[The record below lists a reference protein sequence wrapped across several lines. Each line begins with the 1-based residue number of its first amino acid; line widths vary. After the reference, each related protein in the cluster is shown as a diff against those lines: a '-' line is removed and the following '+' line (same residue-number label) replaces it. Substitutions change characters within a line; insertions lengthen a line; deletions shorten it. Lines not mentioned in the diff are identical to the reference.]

1 MKFNITK
8 GQIALIIGAI
18 ALDVVTKLIIK
29 TNVSYLEAIPVIDG
43 FFNIVYVLNPG
54 AAFGFLRGLD
64 DSYRQIF
71 FIVVT
76 LIAIVF
82 ILYLMNNEKNKLSAY
97 AFALVLSGAIGNLID
112 RIHTSYVVD
121 FLDFYIGSYHWP
133 AFNVAD
139 SCITIGIAILLI
151 DSFIIRKSKK
161 KKE

>member
-29 TNVSYLEAIPVIDG
+29 ANVSYLETIPVIDG

-76 LIAIVF
+76 IIAIVF
-82 ILYLMNNEKNKLSAY
+82 ILYLMNNEKSKLSAY

-133 AFNVAD
+133 AFNIAD
-139 SCITIGIAILLI
+139 SCITIGITILLI
-151 DSFIIRKSKK
+151 DSFFIKKSKK
-161 KKE
+161 KK